1 MSHAFRATV
10 MIAAAASAL
19 SGMAGERLYAQG
31 ADPNAAPNPYKMQ
44 ENWAQLPEGRK
55 FGAAIKVQVD
65 HSDGK
70 SIWVFDRCGASECT
84 NSTLAP
90 MEKFDSSGKF
100 QKAIGADRLLAARAQ
115 QRTMPVIG
123 FLSANRTDAF
133 PNYIAAFH
141 EGLAEGGFV
150 EGKNVAIE
158 FRFAE
163 QRLERVPALAMD
175 LVRRKVAVILTTGGD
190 VPAMVAKGVTS
201 TIPIVFLT
209 GFDPVKSG
217 LVASLNRPGG
227 NLTGATVI
235 AGQLVA
241 KRLELLRE
249 LVPAA
254 RIVGV
259 LANPNNPNADGD
271 TAEAQTAGRALGQEI
286 HVLLAERE
294 QEVDAAFTTLA
305 FLKADA
311 LVLDADPLFANLRG
325 KIIALVERR
334 ALPTVYYSREYAD
347 AGGLI
352 SYGASFTGLYRQGGI
367 YVGRILKGAKPAELP
382 VVQPTKFDLI
392 INRKTAK
399 ALGLEVPAMLLA
411 RADEVIE

>member
-1 MSHAFRATV
+1 MSAKKKRREFITLV
-10 MIAAAASAL
+10 
-19 SGMAGERLYAQG
+19 GG
-31 ADPNAAPNPYKMQ
+31 AVAWP
-44 ENWAQLPEGRK
+44 
-55 FGAAIKVQVD
+55 I
-65 HSDGK
+65 
-70 SIWVFDRCGASECT
+70 
-84 NSTLAP
+84 
-90 MEKFDSSGKF
+90 
-100 QKAIGADRLLAARAQ
+100 AARAQ
-115 QRTMPVIG
+115 QSVMPVIG
-123 FLSANRTDAF
+123 FLSANRSDAF

-163 QRLERVPALAMD
+163 QRLERLPALAMD
-175 LVRRKVAVILTTGGD
+175 LVRRKVAVILTSGGD

-201 TIPIVFLT
+201 TIPVVFLT

-271 TAEAQTAGRALGQEI
+271 MAEAQTAGRALGQEI

-305 FLKADA
+305 LLKADA

-392 INRKTAK
+392 INLKTAK
-399 ALGLEVPAMLLA
+399 TLGLDIPSSILV

>member
-1 MSHAFRATV
+1 MASYIQRRKFLATLLGG
-10 MIAAAASAL
+10 AAAW
-19 SGMAGERLYAQG
+19 
-31 ADPNAAPNPYKMQ
+31 P
-44 ENWAQLPEGRK
+44 
-55 FGAAIKVQVD
+55 
-65 HSDGK
+65 
-70 SIWVFDRCGASECT
+70 
-84 NSTLAP
+84 
-90 MEKFDSSGKF
+90 
-100 QKAIGADRLLAARAQ
+100 LAARAQ
-115 QRTMPVIG
+115 QSVMPVIG
-123 FLSANRTDAF
+123 FLSANRSDAF

-163 QRLERVPALAMD
+163 QRLERLPALAMD
-175 LVRRKVAVILTTGGD
+175 LVRRKVAVILTSGGD

-201 TIPIVFLT
+201 TIPVVFLT

-271 TAEAQTAGRALGQEI
+271 MAEAQTAGRALGQEI

-305 FLKADA
+305 LLKADA

-399 ALGLEVPAMLLA
+399 ALGLEVPPSLLA
-411 RADEVIE
+411 LADEVIE